1 MIYGERTAINASI
14 QSFYGYKYDELVIVA
29 VVLLAFP
36 LVTAFAFAYAM
47 AKLNFQRR

>member
-1 MIYGERTAINASI
+1 MINGGKTAINSFI
-14 QSFYGYKYDELVIVA
+14 QRFYGYNYDQLVIVA
-29 VVLLAFP
+29 FVLLAFP